1 MSPSIVALSPTINSF
16 FETILPLNRPS
27 MRIVSSNSSSPLN
40 TAPLSRNPL
49 SSPLLLPFIVAS
61 RSNHQRY
68 ASDHPRLRS
77 ECESPPRAGGGQ
89 CQLSFE
95 ATWLFFFRHTEKRVL
110 AL

>member
-1 MSPSIVALSPTINSF
+1 MSPSMLALSPTISSF

-61 RSNHQRY
+61 PSNHQKC

-77 ECESPPRAGGGQ
+77 ECESPRHAVGDQYP
-89 CQLSFE
+89 LSFA
-95 ATWLFFFRHTEKRVL
+95 ATSSTSPRHRE
-110 AL
+110 